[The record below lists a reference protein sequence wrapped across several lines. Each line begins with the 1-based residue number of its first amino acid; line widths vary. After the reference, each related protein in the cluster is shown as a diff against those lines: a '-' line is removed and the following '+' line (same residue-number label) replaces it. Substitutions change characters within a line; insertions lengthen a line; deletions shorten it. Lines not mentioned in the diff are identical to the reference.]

1 MNNNLL
7 KRTEFYNSDEKQ
19 PHVARCQQMIKD
31 HPEIATLFGRNPWT
45 FAILLGIMALQF
57 GIAAYMGS
65 LGTGYWWAALIVAW
79 VIGAF
84 ANHDLYVII
93 HEATHNMVFK
103 NRLANRWVVIMADLA
118 NAIPGGQG
126 FTTYHLKHHAHQ
138 GEHDM
143 DTDLA
148 GFWEAKLIGNS
159 WWKKSLWLL
168 FFPIF
173 QVGRAHRVENVKTF
187 SKWVLINIVCVFA
200 VDIAVVYFLGWNALI
215 YLVGSMFFAIGLH
228 PLGARWIQ
236 EHYTIDGEQ
245 ETHSYY
251 GPINNIS
258 MNIGYH
264 VEHHDF
270 PNIPWTKIKQLKAM
284 APEYYDTIKSHDSW
298 VKLWLDFIFNPK
310 YSLFSRVTRE
320 NGKDK
325 VVVEI
330 GKAGKRKAKS
340 TVASSN

>member
-1 MNNNLL
+1 
-7 KRTEFYNSDEKQ
+7 
-19 PHVARCQQMIKD
+19 
-31 HPEIATLFGRNPWT
+31 
-45 FAILLGIMALQF
+45 
-57 GIAAYMGS
+57 
-65 LGTGYWWAALIVAW
+65 
-79 VIGAF
+79 
-84 ANHDLYVII
+84 
-93 HEATHNMVFK
+93 
-103 NRLANRWVVIMADLA
+103 
-118 NAIPGGQG
+118 
-126 FTTYHLKHHAHQ
+126 
-138 GEHDM
+138 
-143 DTDLA
+143 
-148 GFWEAKLIGNS
+148 
-159 WWKKSLWLL
+159 
-168 FFPIF
+168 
-173 QVGRAHRVENVKTF
+173 
-187 SKWVLINIVCVFA
+187 
-200 VDIAVVYFLGWNALI
+200 
-215 YLVGSMFFAIGLH
+215 MFFAIGLH